1 MDRQKKNS
9 YITEFEHEEKK
20 EYIPVEDDSYEFE
33 PSGFYYRQTEEN
45 WGDFDGFYYR
55 QSEENW
61 GDFEG

>member
-1 MDRQKKNS
+1 MDRQKTDP

-33 PSGFYYRQTEEN
+33 PSGFYYRQ
-45 WGDFDGFYYR
+45 
-55 QSEENW
+55 SEENW